1 MHSIDCALYTGL
13 CSCPLHTKAEDIGQL
28 HREGTLHFLH
38 PGMELSL
45 FSLFLLW
52 SLTVSLPLT
61 LSLYLFQSPSQS
73 HELQVGS
80 EMQLDLTCF

>member
-1 MHSIDCALYTGL
+1 MLYTLVSVPVL
-13 CSCPLHTKAEDIGQL
+13 CIQKAEDIGQL

-52 SLTVSLPLT
+52 SLTVSLPLS